1 VAIMEF
7 VAADVPLERLIEE
20 VTPLRKCRA
29 DDVRWIPGRH
39 FGMAEELAAV
49 SGAPERRSSALL
61 YGWRSLRRVRQA
73 KVEGPGRFTG
83 HPRRRWTNTLILQK
97 PTRGSSACAG

>member
-1 VAIMEF
+1 MEF

-61 YGWRSLRRVRQA
+61 YGWRSLRRVRPA
-73 KVEGPGRFTG
+73 KGEGLVDSPATRADAGPTLYTSKADPRFQ
-83 HPRRRWTNTLILQK
+83 RLR
-97 PTRGSSACAG
+97 